1 MGELI
6 AFLSATL
13 FGAANVLVNK
23 GATPA
28 SQDNGVFISI
38 LLTIVIAAVMFV
50 ATGMA
55 RGWPTLSMEGLFWF
69 GFAGIMTSFLGRVF
83 LYSSIQYLGSV
94 RASTVKRLNP
104 FFAVIIGVTV
114 LGERFTPVLAI
125 GMTLIFSGF
134 TILATQAYRDSSV
147 SDNGA
152 VNVSLANS
160 ANAPPISWERFRG
173 TLKSLA
179 NLGYL
184 FGPISALSYAVG
196 YVGRK
201 RGLLEIP
208 DPYLGTMAG
217 AIVGASMF
225 LIMALFQARYRAA
238 VRLTFS
244 EFNIWLFW
252 AGVAASVGQVLY
264 FVALSYIEVS
274 RVALITSLEVFVTI
288 FLSIWIFRM
297 REKLTP
303 AVVLAAAVSVAGA
316 AILVW

>member
-1 MGELI
+1 M
-6 AFLSATL
+6 SAAL
-13 FGAANVLVNK
+13 FGASNVLVNK
-23 GATPA
+23 GITPA

-38 LLTIVIAAVMFV
+38 LLTITIAAAMFI
-50 ATGMA
+50 AMGFS
-55 RGWPTLSMEGLFWF
+55 RGWPALSMEGLFWF

-114 LGERFTPVLAI
+114 LGEPFTPALAI

-134 TILATQAYRDSSV
+134 AILATQAYRV
-147 SDNGA
+147 S
-152 VNVSLANS
+152 S
-160 ANAPPISWERFRG
+160 ANANQPAGTSLSETDVSRPISWERIRAA
-173 TLKSLA
+173 LKALA

-217 AIVGASMF
+217 AIVGASAF
-225 LIMALFQARYRAA
+225 LVMALFQPRYRAA

-244 EFNIWLFW
+244 EFNTWLFW
-252 AGVAASVGQVLY
+252 AGVAASIGQVLY

-274 RVALITSLEVFVTI
+274 RVALITSLEVFFTI
-288 FLSIWIFRM
+288 FLSIWIFRI
-297 REKLTP
+297 RERLTP
-303 AVVLAAAVSVAGA
+303 AVVVAAAISVAGA
-316 AILVW
+316 AFLVW